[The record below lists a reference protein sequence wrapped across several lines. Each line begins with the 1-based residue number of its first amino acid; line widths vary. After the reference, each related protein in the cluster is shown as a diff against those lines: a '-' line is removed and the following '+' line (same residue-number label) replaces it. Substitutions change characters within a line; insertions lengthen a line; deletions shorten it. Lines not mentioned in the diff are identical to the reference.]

1 MYSSDQTVKI
11 KLKQGGQGMSILNDL
26 KKAETPT
33 DTSTSL
39 MNEASI
45 DMRNEFQKWLV
56 DGNAKD
62 FTTSGN

>member
-1 MYSSDQTVKI
+1 
-11 KLKQGGQGMSILNDL
+11 MSILNDL